1 MVERG
6 HRDDPLECALEFS
19 HVVGEAFGDEIEHV
33 VRHANVVLLGEHA
46 QNRDARL
53 QIRRLDVH
61 GDALLEA
68 GDEAVL
74 EILQIVRRHVGGDD
88 DALVRLVEAVERV
101 EELLENA
108 AFAAEELDVV
118 DEQHIHFA
126 VLAVELLHGRVFV
139 VLAGGADR
147 LDEVVRELLARHIE
161 HARAGLLVLHGV
173 VAYGVQ

>member
-1 MVERG
+1 MSRVRYMAICRASVTLRGRPGPTMSSKVRWEVFGDARDDVGGLHLHVGGEEILQCAFGERTRDGLVVERG

-68 GDEAVL
+68 G
-74 EILQIVRRHVGGDD
+74 R
-88 DALVRLVEAVERV
+88 
-101 EELLENA
+101 
-108 AFAAEELDVV
+108 
-118 DEQHIHFA
+118 
-126 VLAVELLHGRVFV
+126 
-139 VLAGGADR
+139 
-147 LDEVVRELLARHIE
+147 
-161 HARAGLLVLHGV
+161 
-173 VAYGVQ
+173 